1 MTTPVSS
8 GNVQKIPPIDY
19 TSRDFE
25 AISQDMVRA
34 IPFFCKE
41 WT

>member
-1 MTTPVSS
+1 MTTPVISKVS
-8 GNVQKIPPIDY
+8 NRIPPIDY

-25 AISQDMVRA
+25 AISQDMIKA
-34 IPFFCKE
+34 IPFMAPE